1 MSKKPDI
8 AWEVEATSGMAGTS
22 IDANFLE
29 GLSKKEIKYISKQIS
44 KINRECVEIMYKKG
58 WL

>member
-1 MSKKPDI
+1 MSKKPYI
-8 AWEVEATSGMAGTS
+8 AWEVEATSGTAGTS
-22 IDANFLE
+22 INTQFLE
-29 GLSKKEIKYISKQIS
+29 SLSKKEIKYFSKQIS